1 MRQMKR
7 VGL

>member
-7 VGL
+7 VGI